1 MRDKFNEQLEQLNVE
16 LIRMGALCEE
26 GISAATKALLDQ
38 DDDLRESAMAA
49 EREIDQKE
57 RDIENLCMKLLL
69 QQQPVASDL
78 RAISAA
84 LKMISDMERIGD
96 QAADIAEITRF
107 IADSPLTSRVS
118 IAEMARSVI
127 GMVTDSIDSYVR
139 KNLELAQSVVR
150 KDDEID
156 ELFLNVKNE
165 LIRLIGQGDDEE
177 RADPPHRPGGRRR
190 GVHRPADDRQVPGA
204 HRRPCGE
211 HRPVG
216 GVLPHRTAQRGLI
229 KYILGADG
237 RRPLLLNQIHV
248 RG

>member
-26 GISAATKALLDQ
+26 AISAATKAMLDQ
-38 DDDLRESAMAA
+38 DASLRETAAAA

-69 QQQPVASDL
+69 QQQPVARDL

-107 IADSPLTSRVS
+107 TVNSPVTSRVPL
-118 IAEMARSVI
+118 AEMARNVI

-139 KNLELAQSVVR
+139 KNLKLAQEVVT
-150 KDDEID
+150 KDDEVD
-156 ELFLNVKNE
+156 AMFLNVKNE
-165 LIRLIGQGDDEE
+165 LIHRIGQGDDGEACIDLLMIAKYLE
-177 RADPPHRPGGRRR
+177 RIGDHAVNIAEWVVFAIT
-190 GVHRPADDRQVPGA
+190 GVHKD
-204 HRRPCGE
+204 
-211 HRPVG
+211 
-216 GVLPHRTAQRGLI
+216 
-229 KYILGADG
+229 
-237 RRPLLLNQIHV
+237 NN
-248 RG
+248 

>member
-139 KNLELAQSVVR
+139 K
-150 KDDEID
+150 DDEID

-165 LIRLIGQGDDEE
+165 LIRLIGQGDDGEVCIDLLMIAKYLE
-177 RADPPHRPGGRRR
+177 RIGDHA
-190 GVHRPADDRQVPGA
+190 VNI
-204 HRRPCGE
+204 
-211 HRPVG
+211 
-216 GVLPHRTAQRGLI
+216 AQWVEYSLTGQHSE
-229 KYILGADG
+229 D
-237 RRPLLLNQIHV
+237 
-248 RG
+248 